1 MNTASSAGPARAAD
15 LRPGIPLLA
24 AAPGPLDVAAAE
36 QLGDVL
42 DETLDRHPW
51 GVVLD
56 LSGVDEMSPA
66 GVEMLVR
73 VAVRAGRLDV
83 GLCPVPSDAV
93 LAAIAGAGSRELFDL
108 HACIDEALAALGV
121 APGAPARAT
130 PA

>member
-24 AAPGPLDVAAAE
+24 AAPGPLDDAAAE

-83 GLCPVPSDAV
+83 GLCPVSSDAV
-93 LAAIAGAGSRELFDL
+93 RAAIAGAGLRELFDL
-108 HACIDEALAALGV
+108 HAGIDEALGALGV
-121 APGAPARAT
+121 APGAPGHAT